1 MERRQYHRPSFWK
14 THLDIGAALLAIP
27 ASAYLYLTHKDH
39 VLAALPFLLLA
50 ACPLS
55 ACLHALGGM
64 ARIRTARSPGSE
76 VRQIAG
82 SGRGW

>member
-14 THLDIGAALLAIP
+14 THLGIGAALLAIP

-55 ACLHALGGM
+55 ACLHALGGWHAF
-64 ARIRTARSPGSE
+64 ARRAVRGAR
-76 VRQIAG
+76 
-82 SGRGW
+82 